1 MSHINEALSEN
12 NGVIPTVGYLQ
23 PKKKWKSSTANGRDG
38 HKQRHCCFSSGS
50 GSATVFFYQ
59 QRKAAAPLFL
69 RRSSDQRSSASVK
82 IIDLPLLQKKDFE
95 DSVLCSHLII
105 KSQLKCRLAQL
116 DINTMK
122 QINENLKPSD
132 GVRSQAMFHIF
143 ITTIFIVFI
152 ARD

>member
-1 MSHINEALSEN
+1 MYQSTKVGTAAL
-12 NGVIPTVGYLQ
+12 L
-23 PKKKWKSSTANGRDG
+23 SSA
-38 HKQRHCCFSSGS
+38 
-50 GSATVFFYQ
+50 AVFFYQ

-82 IIDLPLLQKKDFE
+82 IIDLPLPLLQKKKDFE
-95 DSVLCSHLII
+95 DSVVSSHLII

-132 GVRSQAMFHIF
+132 SVRSQAMFH
-143 ITTIFIVFI
+143 
-152 ARD
+152 